1 MPRLKVDDDELDIE
15 ELEEAEYEESD
26 YEPYSGP
33 QPPKGTILYGY
44 VKKIWWTY
52 NSNDV
57 RMFVVIFEAT
67 DESGKYKGLGVW
79 DRITLSTAAKF
90 RWQPFL
96 DAMGITLQDIK
107 KKMIVER
114 DDENQGRPV
123 TKIGSFVIGD
133 EEKAA
138 IRIITKKERY
148 NDEWETK
155 VDKWLPWEDPHDDD
169 EEDEDFDEDDIEEE
183 EEEEPAP
190 KRRATATGKKET
202 ARKPAAKAKSRRAPE
217 PEPEEDEDD
226 EEEDEYE
233 DDEDD
238 EEEET
243 PARPTRRAASGS
255 VTRKSAAPK
264 RSASKAVVE
273 EEEDDSGDDEDEPA
287 PKRSARPAGRG
298 TAARPAKPVA
308 RSSRTGSATAAPRGK
323 VAKAS
328 SRKGRASAGYDDDPP
343 F

>member
-44 VKKIWWTY
+44 IKKIWWTY

-57 RMFVVIFEAT
+57 RMLVVIFEAT
-67 DESGKYKGLGVW
+67 EESGKYKGLGVW

-96 DAMGITLQDIK
+96 DAAGITLQDIK
-107 KKMIVER
+107 RKMIVEK

-123 TKIGSFVIGD
+123 NKIGALEIGD

-138 IRIITKKERY
+138 IRIVTKRDRY
-148 NDEWETK
+148 NDDWETK
-155 VDKWLPWEDPHDDD
+155 VDKWLPWEDPQDEDD
-169 EEDEDFDEDDIEEE
+169 EDDEDFDEDDVEE

-190 KRRATATGKKET
+190 KRRAAASATRSGART
-202 ARKPAAKAKSRRAPE
+202 ARKPAAKPARRREPE
-217 PEPEEDEDD
+217 PEPEDED
-226 EEEDEYE
+226 EEEVDEE
-233 DDEDD
+233 EWEDD
-238 EEEET
+238 EEEE
-243 PARPTRRAASGS
+243 
-255 VTRKSAAPK
+255 
-264 RSASKAVVE
+264 VE
-273 EEEDDSGDDEDEPA
+273 EEPPA
-287 PKRSARPAGRG
+287 KPARKASARPAARA
-298 TAARPAKPVA
+298 TAKPAAKPVA
-308 RSSRTGSATAAPRGK
+308 RSSRTGSAKPARSGR
-323 VAKAS
+323 VAKATS
-328 SRKGRASAGYDDDPP
+328 TKGRSKSAGYDEEPP